1 MLLFRYA
8 FSSDSLPK
16 ASIPAERKTDLSS
29 FESPLNKNPL
39 LYMILL
45 FSVFTEAVRGISSDR
60 ADVKEKRSAFLSEPV
75 CLLILVF
82 SFLISCSGV
91 KQNSAKIENGVLELS
106 AFSIPKEEIV
116 SLEGKWTFFW
126 GKLYSSS
133 EAELKQNESDFFT
146 VPSSWNGKKL
156 SDGTE
161 LSGQGKATYRLR
173 IHLKDGLEKEEL
185 SFKFLSISSAY
196 DLFIN
201 GKKIHSVGKTGG
213 DISLET
219 AAYLPDTVDLPHLT
233 DKNLE
238 ILIHITNYHHNKG
251 GIWRKILFGRKK
263 DIQRKR
269 YLELFQDVFL
279 AGSLFIIGIYHL
291 GIYYQIRKEKFSL
304 YFALFCLMVF
314 LRICFT
320 GEMIFSYLFP
330 NFPWN
335 WQITFEYLN
344 FQAAVVFGLLY
355 FATLFRKNVLQWTE
369 KGFAG
374 VFLALALFTLLTPP
388 DIFTQSLFLQEMLI
402 FAIIIYAVI
411 ILILSLKRNQDGSY
425 VFVFGLLLLGSTVL
439 NDILFV
445 AGKIETGLYSPLGFF
460 FFIFTQA
467 FLISTFFNRA
477 LVKVAN
483 LSEKL
488 LETNRSYGRFV
499 PVEFLSI
506 LGKKDVTNVGLGDV
520 IEQEVNLLF
529 CDIRSFTALSEKS
542 KPTEVFNFLNS
553 YFEKM
558 NELIIRYEGII
569 DKYIGD
575 AILAIFPGR
584 PENAVNCAIEMQK
597 LLRDYDFFLGNEKK
611 KISAG
616 IAIHHGQVLLGV
628 IGGQKLIQ
636 TTVISDAVNTCAR
649 LQSLTKTYG
658 VSVIISETILNN
670 LDDPADY
677 RIRFLDHA
685 VVPGKEETIYVCEIY
700 DHESEDQIRLKI
712 QSKRAFDQ
720 GIMIYHTGD
729 HEKAWNSFMEVLK
742 INPQDSAAIVYMNRA
757 ATYLVQGET
766 LIYESY
772 DKLVKWD
779 NSWETGIKII
789 DEQHKMLFDIINDLH
804 KAMKLGREKEIL
816 SRIFKSLRMYIFTH
830 FRVEEEL
837 MHKSDYPDFTG
848 HKNQHDQF
856 IQYIEVMYSAFRTQQ
871 KEVTSEILE
880 FLKTWLTAHIINE
893 DKQGYVP
900 YIKIE
905 KESNA
910 LNIMD
915 VRL

>member
-1 MLLFRYA
+1 
-8 FSSDSLPK
+8 
-16 ASIPAERKTDLSS
+16 
-29 FESPLNKNPL
+29 
-39 LYMILL
+39 MILL

-60 ADVKEKRSAFLSEPV
+60 ADVKEKRSAFFSEPV

-335 WQITFEYLN
+335 WQITFEYVN
-344 FQAAVVFGLLY
+344 FQLAVVFGL
-355 FATLFRKNVLQWTE
+355 
-369 KGFAG
+369 
-374 VFLALALFTLLTPP
+374 
-388 DIFTQSLFLQEMLI
+388 
-402 FAIIIYAVI
+402 
-411 ILILSLKRNQDGSY
+411 
-425 VFVFGLLLLGSTVL
+425 
-439 NDILFV
+439 
-445 AGKIETGLYSPLGFF
+445 
-460 FFIFTQA
+460 
-467 FLISTFFNRA
+467 
-477 LVKVAN
+477 
-483 LSEKL
+483 
-488 LETNRSYGRFV
+488 
-499 PVEFLSI
+499 
-506 LGKKDVTNVGLGDV
+506 
-520 IEQEVNLLF
+520 
-529 CDIRSFTALSEKS
+529 
-542 KPTEVFNFLNS
+542 
-553 YFEKM
+553 
-558 NELIIRYEGII
+558 
-569 DKYIGD
+569 
-575 AILAIFPGR
+575 
-584 PENAVNCAIEMQK
+584 
-597 LLRDYDFFLGNEKK
+597 
-611 KISAG
+611 
-616 IAIHHGQVLLGV
+616 
-628 IGGQKLIQ
+628 
-636 TTVISDAVNTCAR
+636 
-649 LQSLTKTYG
+649 
-658 VSVIISETILNN
+658 
-670 LDDPADY
+670 
-677 RIRFLDHA
+677 
-685 VVPGKEETIYVCEIY
+685 
-700 DHESEDQIRLKI
+700 
-712 QSKRAFDQ
+712 
-720 GIMIYHTGD
+720 
-729 HEKAWNSFMEVLK
+729 
-742 INPQDSAAIVYMNRA
+742 
-757 ATYLVQGET
+757 
-766 LIYESY
+766 
-772 DKLVKWD
+772 
-779 NSWETGIKII
+779 
-789 DEQHKMLFDIINDLH
+789 
-804 KAMKLGREKEIL
+804 
-816 SRIFKSLRMYIFTH
+816 
-830 FRVEEEL
+830 
-837 MHKSDYPDFTG
+837 
-848 HKNQHDQF
+848 
-856 IQYIEVMYSAFRTQQ
+856 
-871 KEVTSEILE
+871 
-880 FLKTWLTAHIINE
+880 
-893 DKQGYVP
+893 
-900 YIKIE
+900 
-905 KESNA
+905 
-910 LNIMD
+910 
-915 VRL
+915 